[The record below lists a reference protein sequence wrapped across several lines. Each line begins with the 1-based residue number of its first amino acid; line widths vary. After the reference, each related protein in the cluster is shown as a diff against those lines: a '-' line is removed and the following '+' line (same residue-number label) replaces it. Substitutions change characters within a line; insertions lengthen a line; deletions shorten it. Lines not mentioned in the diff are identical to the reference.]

1 MGEVIIV
8 FDKPEAQCPISDAAI
23 KIFLLSHI
31 AQVPAVQRPNAR
43 HCVSKVAQASPMIVA
58 MNDVTAIFA
67 NHVHRHI
74 HSASIAMHVGDVAVS
89 PKFAVS
95 DVLPTQDGQVQVVS
109 KSWNHLAEVR
119 AVSPDPFLQPSL
131 MVAFNENFGALVRQC
146 AVELVKPFARKV
158 AVISNGCFSA
168 RIFVKARELVEVEQI
183 AKTHE
188 HVRPKLFSDADKT
201 THARLALERNVYIR
215 TNQNSFHK
223 CPKPEYHGG
232 YIWGCA

>member
-1 MGEVIIV
+1 MCKVV
-8 FDKPEAQCPISDAAI
+8 VVLDKPKTYCPISDAAVQI
-23 KIFLLSHI
+23 LLLVHI
-31 AQVPAVQRPNAR
+31 AQVPAIQRPDSR
-43 HCVSKVAQASPMIVA
+43 HCVREVAQASSVIVA

-89 PKFAVS
+89 PKLSVP
-95 DVLPTQDGQVQVVS
+95 DVFPTQCRQVQVVS

-119 AVSPDPFLQPSL
+119 AVSPYPFLQPSL

-146 AVELVKPFARKV
+146 AVELVKQFARKV

-168 RIFVKARELVEVEQI
+168 RIFVKTRELVEVEQVT
-183 AKTHE
+183 KTHE
-188 HVRPKLFSDADKT
+188 DVRFKLFSDADKT
-201 THARLALERNVYIR
+201 THARLAFKRNVYIR

-232 YIWGCA
+232 YMWGCA

>member
-43 HCVSKVAQASPMIVA
+43 HCVSKVAQASSVIVA

-67 NHVHRHI
+67 NHVHAYV
-74 HSASIAMHVGDVAVS
+74 HSASIAMHVRNISIS
-89 PKFAVS
+89 PKLSIS
-95 DVLPTQDGQVQVVS
+95 DVLPTQDGQVQIVS
-109 KSWNHLAEVR
+109 ESWNHLSEVR
-119 AVSPDPFLQPSL
+119 AVSPYPFLQPSL
-131 MVAFNENFGALVRQC
+131 MVALNENFGAFVRQC
-146 AVELVKPFARKV
+146 AIELVEPFAGKV

-168 RIFVKARELVEVEQI
+168 RIFVKARELVEVEQVT
-183 AKTHE
+183 KTHE
-188 HVRPKLFSDADKT
+188 DVRPKLFSDSNQA

-232 YIWGCA
+232 YMWGCA